1 MRTILLIIIVMS
13 SVQVKAQNSLP
24 ANDLNDVQREA
35 FENNNPYAKSITG
48 KKWFL
53 SKYSGISTGYSFF
66 KGGSASFV
74 AAPLGLQLNRRLN
87 NNLYAFAGV
96 SAAPAYINFNSAY
109 RSADLN
115 KAYPV
120 NSLFKSSSLGMHARA
135 ELGLMYVNDAKTFSF
150 SGSIGVQRSSYPLFP
165 YQLMNTARPMP
176 LHSPNN

>member
-1 MRTILLIIIVMS
+1 MRRILLSIIILS
-13 SVQVKAQNSLP
+13 SVSVKAQSTLP
-24 ANDLNDVQREA
+24 ADDMHNVQRGS
-35 FENNNPYAKSITG
+35 FENNNPYVKSVTG

-96 SAAPAYINFNSAY
+96 SAAPVYINFNSAY

-150 SGSIGVQRSSYPLFP
+150 SGSIGVQRSSYPVFP
-165 YQLMNTARPMP
+165 YQQMNTVRPMP
-176 LHSPNN
+176 LHAANN

>member
-1 MRTILLIIIVMS
+1 MCF
-13 SVQVKAQNSLP
+13 VQVKAQNALP
-24 ANDLNDVQREA
+24 AGDTDKLQGEA
-35 FENNNPYAKSITG
+35 LENNHPYVKSIAD

-66 KGGSASFV
+66 KGGNASFV

-87 NNLYAFAGV
+87 NNVYAFAGV
-96 SAAPAYINFNSAY
+96 SAAPVYINFNSAY
-109 RSADLN
+109 CSADFN

-150 SGSIGVQRSSYPLFP
+150 SGSIGVQRSSYPVFP
-165 YQLMNTARPMP
+165 YQQMNTLRPMP
-176 LHSPNN
+176 LHAGND